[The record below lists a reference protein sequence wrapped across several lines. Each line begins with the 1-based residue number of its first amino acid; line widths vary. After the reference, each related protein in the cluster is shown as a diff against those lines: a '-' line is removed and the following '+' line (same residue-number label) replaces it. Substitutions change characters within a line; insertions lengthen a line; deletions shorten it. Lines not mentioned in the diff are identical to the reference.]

1 MNTAEKFSKSGLLII
16 DKPADISSFG
26 VDSFIKKTLNC
37 KKVGHVGTIDPFA
50 TGVLPILINNATKLQ
65 DKFLNMPKSYEGTF
79 KCGEFTDTLDASG
92 KIVIEKEITDDD
104 IIKIS
109 KYLQDLKGDIIQ
121 KAPLYSAKKYK
132 GVAFYKYARKNE
144 NNELPNK
151 LPNKLPD
158 EIINK
163 TSAVHIYEFEI
174 KPIEG
179 FFINFICKV
188 SKGTYIRAFAQDIL
202 DKFNLPMS
210 LISLRRINA
219 GGYDISNAIPFKD
232 IEKGKDFIIS
242 KLINVN

>member
-1 MNTAEKFSKSGLLII
+1 MNTAEKFFKSGLLII

-37 KKVGHVGTIDPFA
+37 KKVGHAGTIDPFA
-50 TGVLPILINNATKLQ
+50 TGVLPVLINNATKLQ
-65 DKFLNMPKSYEGTF
+65 DKFLNMPKSYEGMF

-92 KIVIEKEITDDD
+92 KIVIEKEITGDDV
-104 IIKIS
+104 IKIS

-132 GVAFYKYARKNE
+132 GIAFYKYARKNE
-144 NNELPNK
+144 NNGNNE
-151 LPNKLPD
+151 LPD

-163 TSAVHIYEFEI
+163 TSAVHIYKFEI
-174 KPIEG
+174 KSIEG
-179 FFINFICKV
+179 VFINFMCKV

-210 LISLRRINA
+210 LISLRRTNA

-242 KLINVN
+242 NLINVDLI

>member
-1 MNTAEKFSKSGLLII
+1 MNIAEKFFKSGLLII

-26 VDSFIKKTLNC
+26 VDSLIKKTLNC
-37 KKVGHVGTIDPFA
+37 KKVGHAGTIDPFA
-50 TGVLPILINNATKLQ
+50 TGVLPVLINNATKLQ

-104 IIKIS
+104 VVKIS

-132 GVAFYKYARKNE
+132 GIAFYKYARKNE
-144 NNELPNK
+144 NNGNNE
-151 LPNKLPD
+151 LPD

-163 TSAVHIYEFEI
+163 TSAVHIYQFEI
-174 KPIEG
+174 KSIEG
-179 FFINFICKV
+179 FFINFMCKV

-202 DKFNLPMS
+202 DKFNLPMN
-210 LISLRRINA
+210 LISLRRTNA

-242 KLINVN
+242 KLINVDLM

>member
-1 MNTAEKFSKSGLLII
+1 MNTAEKFFKSGLLII

-37 KKVGHVGTIDPFA
+37 KKVGHAGTIDPFA
-50 TGVLPILINNATKLQ
+50 TGVLPVLINNATKLQ

-104 IIKIS
+104 VVKIA

-132 GVAFYKYARKNE
+132 GIAFYKYARKNE
-144 NNELPNK
+144 NNGSNE
-151 LPNKLPD
+151 LPD
-158 EIINK
+158 EIVNK
-163 TSAVHIYEFEI
+163 TSAVHIYQFEI
-174 KPIEG
+174 KSIEG
-179 FFINFICKV
+179 FFINFMCKV

-210 LISLRRINA
+210 LISLRRTNA

-242 KLINVN
+242 NLINVNLT

>member
-1 MNTAEKFSKSGLLII
+1 MNTAEKFFKSGLLII

-37 KKVGHVGTIDPFA
+37 KKVGHAGTIDPFA
-50 TGVLPILINNATKLQ
+50 TGVLPVLINNATKLQ

-104 IIKIS
+104 VVKIS

-132 GVAFYKYARKNE
+132 GIAFYKYARKNE
-144 NNELPNK
+144 NNGNNE
-151 LPNKLPD
+151 LPD

-163 TSAVHIYEFEI
+163 TSAVHIYEFKI
-174 KPIEG
+174 KSIEG
-179 FFINFICKV
+179 FFINFTCKV

-210 LISLRRINA
+210 LISLRRTNA

-242 KLINVN
+242 NLINVNLT

>member
-1 MNTAEKFSKSGLLII
+1 
-16 DKPADISSFG
+16 
-26 VDSFIKKTLNC
+26 
-37 KKVGHVGTIDPFA
+37 
-50 TGVLPILINNATKLQ
+50 
-65 DKFLNMPKSYEGTF
+65 MPKSYEGTF

-92 KIVIEKEITDDD
+92 KIVIEKEISDNDVV
-104 IIKIS
+104 KIS

-132 GVAFYKYARKNE
+132 GIAFYKYARKNE
-144 NNELPNK
+144 NDGNNE
-151 LPNKLPD
+151 LPD

-174 KPIEG
+174 KSIEG

-202 DKFNLPMS
+202 DKFNLPVC

-219 GGYDISNAIPFKD
+219 GGYDISDAIPFKAL
-232 IEKGKDFIIS
+232 EKGKDFIIS
-242 KLINVN
+242 NLINADLT

>member
-1 MNTAEKFSKSGLLII
+1 MNTAEKFFKSGLLII
-16 DKPADISSFG
+16 DKPSDISSFG

-37 KKVGHVGTIDPFA
+37 KKVGHAGTIDPFA
-50 TGVLPILINNATKLQ
+50 TGVLPVLINNATKLQ

-104 IIKIS
+104 VVKIA

-132 GVAFYKYARKNE
+132 GIAFYKYARKNE
-144 NNELPNK
+144 NNGSNE
-151 LPNKLPD
+151 LPD
-158 EIINK
+158 EIVNK
-163 TSAVHIYEFEI
+163 TSAVHIYQFEI
-174 KPIEG
+174 KSIEG
-179 FFINFICKV
+179 FFINFMCKV

-210 LISLRRINA
+210 LISLRRTNA

-242 KLINVN
+242 NLINVNLT

>member
-1 MNTAEKFSKSGLLII
+1 MNTADKFSKSGLLII
-16 DKPADISSFG
+16 DKPADITSFG
-26 VDSFIKKTLNC
+26 VDNFIKKTLNC
-37 KKVGHVGTIDPFA
+37 KKVGHAGTIDPFA

-65 DKFLNMPKSYEGTF
+65 DKFLDMPKSYEGTF
-79 KCGEFTDTLDASG
+79 ECGKFTDTLDASG
-92 KIVIEKEITDDD
+92 KIIIEKEISGDDVVE
-104 IIKIS
+104 IS
-109 KYLQDLKGDIIQ
+109 NYLRNLKGDIIQ

-132 GVAFYKYARKNE
+132 GIAFYKYARKNKSDE
-144 NNELPNK
+144 
-151 LPNKLPD
+151 LPD

-174 KPIEG
+174 KSIEG
-179 FFINFICKV
+179 FFINFMCKV

-210 LISLRRINA
+210 LISLRRTNA

-242 KLINVN
+242 NLINVNLT